1 MNLQKLLIATAIT
14 TTLLAPNVFA
24 GKDHGDK
31 KHHENGMHAGYKM
44 HHEMTMML
52 KTTMEILRDLNHQPS
67 AAEKEKLTEMIGKID
82 NMLEQH
88 TKMKKKHKEM
98 GGDGHHGDDHH

>member
-14 TTLLAPNVFA
+14 TTLLAPNAFA

-31 KHHENGMHAGYKM
+31 KHHESGMHAGHKI
-44 HHEMTMML
+44 HHEMTTML

-67 AAEKEKLTEMIGKID
+67 AAEKEKLTAMISKID

-98 GGDGHHGDDHH
+98 GGDDHH